1 MKDMMDYK
9 GYYGSVNYNDQDQ
22 VFYGK
27 IELIRDLVSYEGTD
41 VRTLRQSFKDTVDD
55 YLGLCREQGREPN
68 RPFKGS
74 FNVRIGQE
82 LHRRAALAALRNGVS
97 LNRFVK
103 QALEKVT
110 S

>member
-1 MKDMMDYK
+1 MKDMMNYK
-9 GYYGSVNYNDQDQ
+9 GYYGSVNYNDQDHL
-22 VFYGK
+22 FYGK

-41 VRTLRQSFKDTVDD
+41 VRSLRKSFEDAVDD
-55 YLGLCREQGREPN
+55 YLELCSEQGREPN

-74 FNVRIGQE
+74 FNIRIGQE

-97 LNRFVK
+97 LNSFVK
-103 QALEKVT
+103 QALEKAT